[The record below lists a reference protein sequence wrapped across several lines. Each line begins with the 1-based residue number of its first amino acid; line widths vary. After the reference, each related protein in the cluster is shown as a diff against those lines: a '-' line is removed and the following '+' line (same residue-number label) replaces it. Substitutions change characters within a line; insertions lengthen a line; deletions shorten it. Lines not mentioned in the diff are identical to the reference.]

1 MGVIAPPKER
11 TLPRT
16 NDTGAGGGGWQVV
29 AFNNDYNTF
38 GEVIEILMIATGC
51 SREEAEIETWE
62 IDRFGSCVVHRA
74 DRSECERVAEIISSI
89 GVKTEVEK
97 EE

>member
-1 MGVIAPPKER
+1 VGVIAPPKER
-11 TLPRT
+11 TLPRAD
-16 NDTGAGGGGWQVV
+16 DTSTGGGGWQVV

-38 GEVIEILMIATGC
+38 GEVIEILIIATGC

-62 IDRFGSCVVHRA
+62 IDRYGSCVVHRA
-74 DRSECERVAEIISSI
+74 DRAECERVAEIISSI
-89 GVKTEVEK
+89 GVKTQVEK

>member
-1 MGVIAPPKER
+1 MAVVAPPKER
-11 TLPRT
+11 TKPRT
-16 NDTGAGGGGWQVV
+16 NDTSPGGGGWQVV

-38 GEVIEILMIATGC
+38 GEVIEILIIATGC
-51 SREEAEIETWE
+51 TREEAEIETWE
-62 IDRFGSCVVHRA
+62 IDRFGSCIVHRA
-74 DRSECERVAEIISSI
+74 DRTECERVAGIISSI